1 METSF
6 DYAKALEQLGG
17 DEELLKNMLSS
28 FVQHGKNAMSKLCA
42 LKDSGEMEPLQ
53 APLLPLLPRPAP
65 PPTSPS
71 RCLWDPSPRRTPP
84 TSATLRL
91 PPPPSSSR
99 LQREAHSLKG
109 SSSFIAARYLPK
121 LAGQL
126 EKAARE
132 NEEGVPYVVGQIL
145 HQFNLLE
152 KDIEVR
158 RLEPASPAACPPA
171 S

>member
-1 METSF
+1 MRAQGLGR
-6 DYAKALEQLGG
+6 DGAAAGAAL
-17 DEELLKNMLSS
+17 
-28 FVQHGKNAMSKLCA
+28 AA
-42 LKDSGEMEPLQ
+42 
-53 APLLPLLPRPAP
+53 APPPRPAAHVP
-65 PPTSPS
+65 FPLPLGP
-71 RCLWDPSPRRTPP
+71 LAAADP
-84 TSATLRL
+84 ATLRL

-132 NEEGVPYVVGQIL
+132 NEEGVPYLVGQIL

-158 RLEPASPAACPPA
+158 RLEPAPPAACLPLLMRC
-171 S
+171 